1 MHRKYSER
9 SELARLFACQR
20 FIRGIKCR
28 SFGSLPCA
36 TVQRYFKILRYR
48 HTSLSVLQ
56 PFHPK
61 LDANSIFR
69 AKYPLFLRYTE
80 CLCHWDGSS
89 WKNKRKTQNN
99 NFLFTR
105 TKLLFDWKLIGLQ
118 SRTNL
123 LSLRIQF
130 RKVDLRSNVL
140 YIFGHSVHFSMFLV
154 NADYSSYWS
163 FSLHSIFI
171 PRFVC
176 DQRLRTR
183 CTDR

>member
-20 FIRGIKCR
+20 FIHGIKCR
-28 SFGSLPCA
+28 FFGSLPCA

-56 PFHPK
+56 HFHPK

-80 CLCHWDGSS
+80 CLCHWDGSP

-105 TKLLFDWKLIGLQ
+105 KVRNYYLIGNFVAYHWTTIARE
-118 SRTNL
+118 S
-123 LSLRIQF
+123 
-130 RKVDLRSNVL
+130 
-140 YIFGHSVHFSMFLV
+140 
-154 NADYSSYWS
+154 
-163 FSLHSIFI
+163 SIFTNI
-171 PRFVC
+171 I
-176 DQRLRTR
+176 
-183 CTDR
+183 